1 MARISDRFAALLTA
15 AGLLGYG
22 IALAQIP
29 PPTGGLAGA
38 QPQAP
43 IGADGSLMQGD
54 AQKIDDYVD
63 RAHILKGQDIAKARA
78 AARESSTPLVR
89 ALELNCEIT
98 EAEPVGRGTAK
109 VSGKSARLEI
119 YEVACSNGLGYLLV
133 SQTGD
138 APYATSCF
146 SADTTHAEEVA
157 AGRKS
162 DMYCQLE
169 ANKDVKGMAT
179 RLMSGATITCAI
191 RTLRWLGAS
200 TASHTEYTEVACDD
214 GRGYLLRTAQAGSE
228 AKTSLMSCKEAADK
242 GIKCRLTDAGPVAKP
257 VSMDTFKES
266 LAANGVTCSVNQ
278 SRLVGQ
284 ESTRKRY
291 VVEFQCP
298 EHPEGIVAF
307 IPTGDNTNKFETM
320 DCAHAVAQQVLCEF
334 TAP

>member
-1 MARISDRFAALLTA
+1 MTRIPILF
-15 AGLLGYG
+15 AGLLATASLIGHSV
-22 IALAQIP
+22 ALAQMP
-29 PPTGGLAGA
+29 PPTGGLAGS

-43 IGADGSLMQGD
+43 IGADGSMMQDD
-54 AQKIDDYVD
+54 AQKVEDFVD
-63 RAHILKGQDIAKARA
+63 RAHILKGQDLAKARA

-109 VSGKSARLEI
+109 VNGKSARLEI

-133 SQTGD
+133 SQTD
-138 APYATSCF
+138 AAPDATSCF

-169 ANKDVKGMAT
+169 GNKDVKGTAT
-179 RLMSGATITCAI
+179 RLMAGAKITCAT

-200 TASHTEYTEVACDD
+200 AASHTEYTEVVCDD
-214 GRGYLLRTAQAGSE
+214 GRGYLIRTAQAGSDV
-228 AKTSLMSCKEAADK
+228 ATTVMSCKEAADK

-257 VSMDTFKES
+257 ISMDRFKEA
-266 LAANGVTCSVNQ
+266 LAANGFQCSVNQ

-284 ESTRKRY
+284 ETTRKRY

-298 EHPEGIVAF
+298 EHPEGVVAF

-320 DCAHAVAQQVLCEF
+320 DCAHAVAQHVLCEL
-334 TAP
+334 TAQ